1 MKKNIIIIL
10 MLMILAIM
18 VGCGGNVNSS
28 ENTQK
33 NKYIENDTQEVLTEG
48 DEEKETQ
55 GEKIKYYD
63 SLDNHAQSI
72 YDKFIECDWVS
83 VRDLLEEFKH
93 PEEDQVMVYTTPL
106 ENLRLVVEY
115 VSDIRSWQAYL
126 GEFSH
131 EEKTGKGV
139 IVSCNG
145 QGVMNVYIGM
155 WNNNMPNGSGVLSDH
170 INALKPFKRIY
181 RGTFKDGRLDGK
193 IQVNQL
199 ETPGIGVDWEKIEPL
214 VDIDEAMKYADLS
227 FDDGKP
233 IPVSVEVVDQYIEI
247 SKTTERELEPFA
259 IKRDEEAYYRVFS
272 GEYNYILSV
281 GAKEPSDGT
290 RYQLD
295 FIYGTYFDPKG
306 NTAIYGVARYVN
318 ARLDTV

>member
-18 VGCGGNVNSS
+18 VGCGENVNNN
-28 ENTQK
+28 ENTEK

-55 GEKIKYYD
+55 EEKIKYYD

-106 ENLRLVVEY
+106 ENLLLVVEY
-115 VSDIRSWQAYL
+115 VSDIRAWQAYL
-126 GEFSH
+126 GEFSN

-139 IVSCNG
+139 IVSCRD
-145 QGVMNVYIGM
+145 QGNAEANVYIGM
-155 WNNNMPNGSGVLSDH
+155 WDNNMPNGSGILSDQ
-170 INALKPFKRIY
+170 ISDLKHIY

-247 SKTTERELEPFA
+247 SKHTERELESIA
-259 IKRDEEAYYRVFS
+259 LKHDEEAYYRIFD
-272 GEYNYILSV
+272 GNYNYILSV
-281 GAKEPSDGT
+281 GAKEPSNGT

-295 FIYGTYFDPKG
+295 FIYGTYFDSKG

-318 ARLDTV
+318 VRLNTF

>member
-28 ENTQK
+28 ENTKK

-106 ENLRLVVEY
+106 ENLLLVVEY
-115 VSDIRSWQAYL
+115 VSDIRAWQAYL
-126 GEFSH
+126 GEFSN

-139 IVSCNG
+139 IVSCRY
-145 QGVMNVYIGM
+145 QGNAEANVYIGM
-155 WNNNMPNGSGVLSDH
+155 WDNNMPNGSGILSDQ
-170 INALKPFKRIY
+170 ISDLKHIY

-247 SKTTERELEPFA
+247 SKHTERELEPLA
-259 IKRDEEAYYRVFS
+259 IKRDEEAYYRVFD
-272 GEYNYILSV
+272 GNYNYILSV
-281 GAKEPSDGT
+281 GAKEPSNGT

-295 FIYGTYFDPKG
+295 FIYGTYFDSNG
-306 NTAIYGVARYVN
+306 NTAIYGVARYANV
-318 ARLDTV
+318 RLRTV

>member
-1 MKKNIIIIL
+1 
-10 MLMILAIM
+10 MILAIM

-33 NKYIENDTQEVLTEG
+33 NKYIENDTQGVLTEG

-83 VRDLLEEFKH
+83 VRDLLEEFKR

-106 ENLRLVVEY
+106 ENLLLVVEY
-115 VSDIRSWQAYL
+115 VSDIRAWQAYL
-126 GEFSH
+126 GEFSN

-139 IVSCNG
+139 IVSCRD
-145 QGVMNVYIGM
+145 QGNAEANVYIGM
-155 WNNNMPNGSGVLSDH
+155 WDNNMPNGSGILSDQ
-170 INALKPFKRIY
+170 ISDLKHIY

-247 SKTTERELEPFA
+247 SKHTERELEPLA
-259 IKRDEEAYYRVFS
+259 IKRDEEAYYRVFD
-272 GEYNYILSV
+272 GDYNYILSV
-281 GAKEPSDGT
+281 GAKEPSNGT

-295 FIYGTYFDPKG
+295 FIYGTYFDSKG
-306 NTAIYGVARYVN
+306 NTAIYGVARYANV
-318 ARLDTV
+318 RLDTF

>member
-1 MKKNIIIIL
+1 
-10 MLMILAIM
+10 MLMILSIM

-83 VRDLLEEFKH
+83 VRDLLEEFKR

-115 VSDIRSWQAYL
+115 VSDIRAWQAYL
-126 GEFSH
+126 GEFSN

-139 IVSCNG
+139 IVSCRDQRNAEA
-145 QGVMNVYIGM
+145 NVYIGM
-155 WNNNMPNGSGVLSDH
+155 WDNNMPNGSVILSDQ
-170 INALKPFKRIY
+170 IRDLKHIY

-247 SKTTERELEPFA
+247 SKHTERELEPLA
-259 IKRDEEAYYRVFS
+259 IKRDEEAYYRVFD
-272 GEYNYILSV
+272 GDYNYILSV
-281 GAKEPSDGT
+281 GAKEPSNGT

-295 FIYGTYFDPKG
+295 FIYGTYFDSKG
-306 NTAIYGVARYVN
+306 NTAIYGVARYANV
-318 ARLDTV
+318 RLDTF

>member
-33 NKYIENDTQEVLTEG
+33 NKYIENDTQGVLTEG

-83 VRDLLEEFKH
+83 VRDLLEEFKR

-106 ENLRLVVEY
+106 ENLLLVVEY
-115 VSDIRSWQAYL
+115 VSDIRAWQAYL
-126 GEFSH
+126 GEFSN

-139 IVSCNG
+139 IVSCRD
-145 QGVMNVYIGM
+145 QGNAEANVYIGM
-155 WNNNMPNGSGVLSDH
+155 WDNNMPNGSGILSDQ
-170 INALKPFKRIY
+170 ISDLKHIY

-247 SKTTERELEPFA
+247 SKHTERELEPLA
-259 IKRDEEAYYRVFS
+259 IKRDEEAYYLMVTIIIFC
-272 GEYNYILSV
+272 
-281 GAKEPSDGT
+281 
-290 RYQLD
+290 Q
-295 FIYGTYFDPKG
+295 
-306 NTAIYGVARYVN
+306 
-318 ARLDTV
+318 

>member
-1 MKKNIIIIL
+1 

-83 VRDLLEEFKH
+83 VRDLLEEFKR
-93 PEEDQVMVYTTPL
+93 PEGDQVMVYTTPL

-115 VSDIRSWQAYL
+115 VSDIRAWQAYL
-126 GEFSH
+126 GEFSN

-139 IVSCNG
+139 IVSCRD
-145 QGVMNVYIGM
+145 QGNAEANVYIGM
-155 WNNNMPNGSGVLSDH
+155 WDNNMPNGSGILSDQ
-170 INALKPFKRIY
+170 ISDLKHIY

-247 SKTTERELEPFA
+247 SKHTERELEPLA
-259 IKRDEEAYYRVFS
+259 IKRDEEAYYRVFD
-272 GEYNYILSV
+272 GNYNYILSV
-281 GAKEPSDGT
+281 GAKEPSNGT

-295 FIYGTYFDPKG
+295 FIYGTYFDSKG
-306 NTAIYGVARYVN
+306 NTAIYGVARYANV
-318 ARLDTV
+318 RLKTV

>member
-83 VRDLLEEFKH
+83 VRDLLEEFKR

-115 VSDIRSWQAYL
+115 VSDIRAWQAYL
-126 GEFSH
+126 GEFSN

-139 IVSCNG
+139 IVSCRD
-145 QGVMNVYIGM
+145 QGNAEANVYIGM
-155 WNNNMPNGSGVLSDH
+155 WDNNMPNGSGILSDQ
-170 INALKPFKRIY
+170 ISDLKHIY

-199 ETPGIGVDWEKIEPL
+199 ETSGIGVDWEKIEPL

-247 SKTTERELEPFA
+247 SKHTERELEPLA
-259 IKRDEEAYYRVFS
+259 IKRDEEAYYRVFD
-272 GEYNYILSV
+272 GNYNYILSV
-281 GAKEPSDGT
+281 GAKEPSNGT

-295 FIYGTYFDPKG
+295 FIYGTYFDSKG
-306 NTAIYGVARYVN
+306 NTAIYGVARYANV
-318 ARLDTV
+318 RLKTV

>member
-1 MKKNIIIIL
+1 M
-10 MLMILAIM
+10 
-18 VGCGGNVNSS
+18 
-28 ENTQK
+28 
-33 NKYIENDTQEVLTEG
+33 LTEG

-83 VRDLLEEFKH
+83 VRDLLEEFKR

-115 VSDIRSWQAYL
+115 VSDIRAWQAYL
-126 GEFSH
+126 GEFSN

-139 IVSCNG
+139 IVSCRD
-145 QGVMNVYIGM
+145 QGNAEANVYIGM
-155 WNNNMPNGSGVLSDH
+155 WDNNMPNGSGILSDQ
-170 INALKPFKRIY
+170 ISDLKHIY

-247 SKTTERELEPFA
+247 SKHTERELEPLA
-259 IKRDEEAYYRVFS
+259 IKRDEEAYYRVFD
-272 GEYNYILSV
+272 GDYNYILSV
-281 GAKEPSDGT
+281 GAKEPSNGT

-295 FIYGTYFDPKG
+295 FIYGTYFDSKG
-306 NTAIYGVARYVN
+306 NTAIYGVARYANV
-318 ARLDTV
+318 RLDTF

>member
-1 MKKNIIIIL
+1 

-83 VRDLLEEFKH
+83 VRDLLEEFKR
-93 PEEDQVMVYTTPL
+93 PEGDQVMVYTTPL

-115 VSDIRSWQAYL
+115 VSDIRAWQAYL
-126 GEFSH
+126 GEFSN

-139 IVSCNG
+139 IVSCRD
-145 QGVMNVYIGM
+145 QGNAEANVYIGM
-155 WNNNMPNGSGVLSDH
+155 WDNNMPNGSGILSDQ
-170 INALKPFKRIY
+170 ISDLKHIY

-214 VDIDEAMKYADLS
+214 VDINEAMKYADLS

-247 SKTTERELEPFA
+247 SKHTERELEPLA
-259 IKRDEEAYYRVFS
+259 IKRDEEAYYRVFD
-272 GEYNYILSV
+272 GNYNYILSV
-281 GAKEPSDGT
+281 GAKEPSNGT

-295 FIYGTYFDPKG
+295 FIYGTYFDSKG
-306 NTAIYGVARYVN
+306 NTAIYGVARYANV
-318 ARLDTV
+318 RLKTV

>member
-1 MKKNIIIIL
+1 
-10 MLMILAIM
+10 MILAIM

-83 VRDLLEEFKH
+83 VRDLLEEFKR
-93 PEEDQVMVYTTPL
+93 PEGDQVMVYTTPL

-115 VSDIRSWQAYL
+115 VSDIRAWQAYL
-126 GEFSH
+126 GEFSN

-139 IVSCNG
+139 IVSCRD
-145 QGVMNVYIGM
+145 QGNAEANVYIGM
-155 WNNNMPNGSGVLSDH
+155 WDNNMPNGSGILSDQ
-170 INALKPFKRIY
+170 ISDLKHIY
-181 RGTFKDGRLDGK
+181 RGTFKDVRLDGK

-247 SKTTERELEPFA
+247 SKHTERELEPLA
-259 IKRDEEAYYRVFS
+259 IKRDEEAYYRVFD
-272 GEYNYILSV
+272 GNYNYILSV
-281 GAKEPSDGT
+281 GAKEPSNGT

-295 FIYGTYFDPKG
+295 FIYGTYFDSKG
-306 NTAIYGVARYVN
+306 NTAIYGVARYANV
-318 ARLDTV
+318 RLKTV

>member
-1 MKKNIIIIL
+1 
-10 MLMILAIM
+10 MINLL
-18 VGCGGNVNSS
+18 NV
-28 ENTQK
+28 T
-33 NKYIENDTQEVLTEG
+33 G
-48 DEEKETQ
+48 
-55 GEKIKYYD
+55 
-63 SLDNHAQSI
+63 
-72 YDKFIECDWVS
+72 
-83 VRDLLEEFKH
+83 LEEFKR

-115 VSDIRSWQAYL
+115 VSDIRAWQAYL
-126 GEFSH
+126 GEFSN

-139 IVSCNG
+139 IVSCRD
-145 QGVMNVYIGM
+145 QGNAEANVYIGM
-155 WNNNMPNGSGVLSDH
+155 WDNNMPNGSGILSDQ
-170 INALKPFKRIY
+170 ISDLKHIY

-247 SKTTERELEPFA
+247 SKHTERELEPLA
-259 IKRDEEAYYRVFS
+259 IKRDEEAYYRVFD
-272 GEYNYILSV
+272 GNYNYILSV
-281 GAKEPSDGT
+281 GAKEPSNGT

-295 FIYGTYFDPKG
+295 FIYGTYFDSKG
-306 NTAIYGVARYVN
+306 NTAIYGVARYANV
-318 ARLDTV
+318 RLKTV

>member
-1 MKKNIIIIL
+1 
-10 MLMILAIM
+10 MILAIM

-83 VRDLLEEFKH
+83 VRDLLEEFKR
-93 PEEDQVMVYTTPL
+93 PEGDQVMVYTTPL
-106 ENLRLVVEY
+106 ENIRLVVEY
-115 VSDIRSWQAYL
+115 VSDIRAWQAYL
-126 GEFSH
+126 GEFSN

-139 IVSCNG
+139 IVSCRD
-145 QGVMNVYIGM
+145 QGNAEANVYIGM
-155 WNNNMPNGSGVLSDH
+155 WDNNMPNGSGILSDQ
-170 INALKPFKRIY
+170 ISDLKHIY

-247 SKTTERELEPFA
+247 SKHTERELEPLA
-259 IKRDEEAYYRVFS
+259 IKRDEEAYYRVFD
-272 GEYNYILSV
+272 GNYNYILSV
-281 GAKEPSDGT
+281 GAKEPSNGT

-295 FIYGTYFDPKG
+295 FIYGTYFDSKG
-306 NTAIYGVARYVN
+306 NTAIYGVARYANV
-318 ARLDTV
+318 RLKTV

>member
-1 MKKNIIIIL
+1 
-10 MLMILAIM
+10 MILAIM
-18 VGCGGNVNSS
+18 VGCGENVNSS
-28 ENTQK
+28 ENTEK

-55 GEKIKYYD
+55 EEKIKYYD

-106 ENLRLVVEY
+106 ENLLLVVEY
-115 VSDIRSWQAYL
+115 VSDIRAWQAYL
-126 GEFSH
+126 GEFSN

-139 IVSCNG
+139 IVSCRD
-145 QGVMNVYIGM
+145 QGNAEANVYIGM
-155 WNNNMPNGSGVLSDH
+155 WDNNMPNGSGILSDQ
-170 INALKPFKRIY
+170 ISDLKHIY

-247 SKTTERELEPFA
+247 SKHTERELESIA
-259 IKRDEEAYYRVFS
+259 LKHDEEAYYRIFD
-272 GEYNYILSV
+272 GNYNYILSV
-281 GAKEPSDGT
+281 GAKEPSNGT

-295 FIYGTYFDPKG
+295 FIYGTYFDSKG

-318 ARLDTV
+318 VRLNTF

>member
-18 VGCGGNVNSS
+18 VGCGENVNSS
-28 ENTQK
+28 ENTEK

-55 GEKIKYYD
+55 EEKIKYYD

-106 ENLRLVVEY
+106 ENLLLVVEY
-115 VSDIRSWQAYL
+115 VSDIRAWQAYL
-126 GEFSH
+126 GEFSN

-139 IVSCNG
+139 IVSCRD
-145 QGVMNVYIGM
+145 QGNAEANVYIGM
-155 WNNNMPNGSGVLSDH
+155 WDNNMPNGSGILSDQ
-170 INALKPFKRIY
+170 ISDLKHIY

-199 ETPGIGVDWEKIEPL
+199 ETPGRGVDWEKIEPL

-247 SKTTERELEPFA
+247 SKHTERELESIA
-259 IKRDEEAYYRVFS
+259 LKHDEEAYYRIFD
-272 GEYNYILSV
+272 GNYNYILSV
-281 GAKEPSDGT
+281 GAKEPSNGT

-295 FIYGTYFDPKG
+295 FIYGTYFDSKG

-318 ARLDTV
+318 VRLNTF

>member
-1 MKKNIIIIL
+1 M
-10 MLMILAIM
+10 
-18 VGCGGNVNSS
+18 
-28 ENTQK
+28 
-33 NKYIENDTQEVLTEG
+33 LTEG

-83 VRDLLEEFKH
+83 VRDLLEEFKR
-93 PEEDQVMVYTTPL
+93 PEGDQVMVYTTPL

-115 VSDIRSWQAYL
+115 VSDIRAWQAYL
-126 GEFSH
+126 GEFSN

-139 IVSCNG
+139 IVSCRD
-145 QGVMNVYIGM
+145 QGNAEANVYIGM
-155 WNNNMPNGSGVLSDH
+155 WDNNMPNGSGILSDQ
-170 INALKPFKRIY
+170 ISDLKHIY

-247 SKTTERELEPFA
+247 SKHTERELEPLA
-259 IKRDEEAYYRVFS
+259 IKRDEEAYYRVFD
-272 GEYNYILSV
+272 GNYNYILSV
-281 GAKEPSDGT
+281 GAKEPSNGT

-295 FIYGTYFDPKG
+295 FIYGTYFDSKG
-306 NTAIYGVARYVN
+306 NTAIYGVARYANV
-318 ARLDTV
+318 RLKTV

>member
-1 MKKNIIIIL
+1 
-10 MLMILAIM
+10 MILAIM

-33 NKYIENDTQEVLTEG
+33 NKYIENDTQGVLTEG

-83 VRDLLEEFKH
+83 VRDLLEEFKR

-115 VSDIRSWQAYL
+115 VSDIRAWQAYL
-126 GEFSH
+126 GEFSN

-139 IVSCNG
+139 IVSCRD
-145 QGVMNVYIGM
+145 QGNAEANVYIGM
-155 WNNNMPNGSGVLSDH
+155 WDNNMPNGSGILSDQ
-170 INALKPFKRIY
+170 ISDLKHIY

-247 SKTTERELEPFA
+247 SKHTERELEPLA
-259 IKRDEEAYYRVFS
+259 IKRDEEAYYRVFD
-272 GEYNYILSV
+272 GNYNYILSV
-281 GAKEPSDGT
+281 GAKEPSNGT

-295 FIYGTYFDPKG
+295 FIYGTYFDSKG
-306 NTAIYGVARYVN
+306 NTAIYGVARYANV
-318 ARLDTV
+318 RLKTV

>member
-1 MKKNIIIIL
+1 
-10 MLMILAIM
+10 MILAIM

-83 VRDLLEEFKH
+83 VRDLLEEFKR
-93 PEEDQVMVYTTPL
+93 PEGDQVMVYTTPL

-115 VSDIRSWQAYL
+115 VSDIRAWQAYL
-126 GEFSH
+126 GEFSN

-139 IVSCNG
+139 IVSCRD
-145 QGVMNVYIGM
+145 QGNAEANVYIGM
-155 WNNNMPNGSGVLSDH
+155 WDNNMPNGSGILSDQ
-170 INALKPFKRIY
+170 ISDLKHIY

-247 SKTTERELEPFA
+247 SKHTERELEPLA
-259 IKRDEEAYYRVFS
+259 IKRDEEAYYRVFD
-272 GEYNYILSV
+272 GNYNYILSV
-281 GAKEPSDGT
+281 GAKEPSNGT

-295 FIYGTYFDPKG
+295 FIYGTYFDSKG
-306 NTAIYGVARYVN
+306 NTAIYGVARYANV
-318 ARLDTV
+318 RLKTV

>member
-1 MKKNIIIIL
+1 
-10 MLMILAIM
+10 MILAIM

-33 NKYIENDTQEVLTEG
+33 NKYIENDTQGVLTEG

-83 VRDLLEEFKH
+83 VRDLLEEFKR

-106 ENLRLVVEY
+106 ENLLLVVEY
-115 VSDIRSWQAYL
+115 VSDIRAWQAYL
-126 GEFSH
+126 GEFSN

-139 IVSCNG
+139 IVSCRD
-145 QGVMNVYIGM
+145 QGNAEANVYIGM
-155 WNNNMPNGSGVLSDH
+155 WDNNMPNGSGILSDQ
-170 INALKPFKRIY
+170 ISDLKHIY

-247 SKTTERELEPFA
+247 SKHTEREQEP
-259 IKRDEEAYYRVFS
+259 
-272 GEYNYILSV
+272 
-281 GAKEPSDGT
+281 
-290 RYQLD
+290 
-295 FIYGTYFDPKG
+295 
-306 NTAIYGVARYVN
+306 
-318 ARLDTV
+318 

>member
-83 VRDLLEEFKH
+83 VRDLLEEFKR
-93 PEEDQVMVYTTPL
+93 PEGDQVMVYTTPL

-115 VSDIRSWQAYL
+115 VSDIRAWQAYL
-126 GEFSH
+126 GEFSN

-139 IVSCNG
+139 IVSCRD
-145 QGVMNVYIGM
+145 QGNAEANVYIGM
-155 WNNNMPNGSGVLSDH
+155 WDNNMPNGSGILSDQ
-170 INALKPFKRIY
+170 ISDLKHIY

-214 VDIDEAMKYADLS
+214 VDINEAMKYADLS

-247 SKTTERELEPFA
+247 SKHTERELEPLA
-259 IKRDEEAYYRVFS
+259 IKRDEEAYYRVFD
-272 GEYNYILSV
+272 GNYNYILSV
-281 GAKEPSDGT
+281 GAKEPSNGT

-295 FIYGTYFDPKG
+295 FIYGTYFDSKG
-306 NTAIYGVARYVN
+306 NTAIYGVARYANV
-318 ARLDTV
+318 RLKTV

>member
-1 MKKNIIIIL
+1 

-33 NKYIENDTQEVLTEG
+33 NKYIENDTQGVLTEG

-83 VRDLLEEFKH
+83 VRDLLEEFKR

-115 VSDIRSWQAYL
+115 VSDIRAWQAYL
-126 GEFSH
+126 GEFSN

-139 IVSCNG
+139 IVSCRD
-145 QGVMNVYIGM
+145 QGNAEANVYIGM
-155 WNNNMPNGSGVLSDH
+155 WDNNMPNGSGILSDQ
-170 INALKPFKRIY
+170 ISDLKHIY

-247 SKTTERELEPFA
+247 SKHTERELEPLA
-259 IKRDEEAYYRVFS
+259 IKRDEEAYYRVFD
-272 GEYNYILSV
+272 GNYNYILSV
-281 GAKEPSDGT
+281 GAKEPSNGT

-295 FIYGTYFDPKG
+295 FIYGTYFDSKG
-306 NTAIYGVARYVN
+306 NTAIYGVARYANV
-318 ARLDTV
+318 RLKTV

>member
-1 MKKNIIIIL
+1 

-33 NKYIENDTQEVLTEG
+33 NKYIENDTQGVLTEG

-83 VRDLLEEFKH
+83 VRDLLEEFKR

-106 ENLRLVVEY
+106 ENLLLVVEY
-115 VSDIRSWQAYL
+115 VSDIRAWQAYL
-126 GEFSH
+126 GEFSN

-139 IVSCNG
+139 IVSCRD
-145 QGVMNVYIGM
+145 QGNAEANVYIGM
-155 WNNNMPNGSGVLSDH
+155 WDNNMPNGSGILSDQ
-170 INALKPFKRIY
+170 ISDLKHIY

-247 SKTTERELEPFA
+247 SKHTERELEPLA
-259 IKRDEEAYYRVFS
+259 IKRDEEAYYRVFD
-272 GEYNYILSV
+272 GDYNYILSV
-281 GAKEPSDGT
+281 GAKEPSNGT

-295 FIYGTYFDPKG
+295 FIYGTYFDSKG
-306 NTAIYGVARYVN
+306 NTAIYGVARYANV
-318 ARLDTV
+318 RLDTF

>member
-1 MKKNIIIIL
+1 

-18 VGCGGNVNSS
+18 VGCGGNVYSI

-33 NKYIENDTQEVLTEG
+33 NKYIENDTQGVLTEG

-83 VRDLLEEFKH
+83 VRDLLEEFKR

-106 ENLRLVVEY
+106 ENLLLVVEY
-115 VSDIRSWQAYL
+115 VSDIRAWQAYL
-126 GEFSH
+126 GEFSN

-139 IVSCNG
+139 IVSCRD
-145 QGVMNVYIGM
+145 QGNAEANVYIGM
-155 WNNNMPNGSGVLSDH
+155 WDNNMPNGSGILSDQ
-170 INALKPFKRIY
+170 ISDLKHIY

-199 ETPGIGVDWEKIEPL
+199 ERPGNGVDWEKIEPL

-247 SKTTERELEPFA
+247 SKHTERELEPLA
-259 IKRDEEAYYRVFS
+259 IKRDEEAYYRVFD
-272 GEYNYILSV
+272 GDYNYILSV
-281 GAKEPSDGT
+281 GAKEPSNGT

-295 FIYGTYFDPKG
+295 FIYGTYFDSKG
-306 NTAIYGVARYVN
+306 NTAIYGVARYANV
-318 ARLDTV
+318 RLDTF

>member
-1 MKKNIIIIL
+1 
-10 MLMILAIM
+10 MILAIM

-33 NKYIENDTQEVLTEG
+33 NKYIENDTQGVLTEG

-83 VRDLLEEFKH
+83 VRDLLEEFKR
-93 PEEDQVMVYTTPL
+93 PE

-115 VSDIRSWQAYL
+115 VSDIRAWQAYL
-126 GEFSH
+126 GEFSN

-139 IVSCNG
+139 IVSCRD
-145 QGVMNVYIGM
+145 QGNAEANVYIGM
-155 WNNNMPNGSGVLSDH
+155 WDNNMPNGSGILSDQ
-170 INALKPFKRIY
+170 ISDLKHIY

-247 SKTTERELEPFA
+247 SKHTERELEPLA
-259 IKRDEEAYYRVFS
+259 IKRDEEAYYRVFD
-272 GEYNYILSV
+272 GNYNYILSV
-281 GAKEPSDGT
+281 GAKEPSNGT

-295 FIYGTYFDPKG
+295 FIYGTYFDSKG
-306 NTAIYGVARYVN
+306 NTAIYGVARYANV
-318 ARLDTV
+318 RLKTV

>member
-1 MKKNIIIIL
+1 
-10 MLMILAIM
+10 MILAIM
-18 VGCGGNVNSS
+18 VGCGGIVNSS
-28 ENTQK
+28 EITQK

-83 VRDLLEEFKH
+83 VRDLLEEFKR

-115 VSDIRSWQAYL
+115 VSDIRAWQAYL
-126 GEFSH
+126 GEFSN

-139 IVSCNG
+139 IVSCRD
-145 QGVMNVYIGM
+145 QGNAEANVYIGM
-155 WNNNMPNGSGVLSDH
+155 WDNNMPNGSGILSDQ
-170 INALKPFKRIY
+170 ISDLKHIY

-227 FDDGKP
+227 LDDGKP

-247 SKTTERELEPFA
+247 SKHTERELEPLA
-259 IKRDEEAYYRVFS
+259 IKRDEEAYYRVFD
-272 GEYNYILSV
+272 GDYNYILSV
-281 GAKEPSDGT
+281 GAKEPSNGT

-295 FIYGTYFDPKG
+295 FIYGTYFDSKG
-306 NTAIYGVARYVN
+306 NTAIYGVARYANV
-318 ARLDTV
+318 RLDTF

>member
-1 MKKNIIIIL
+1 
-10 MLMILAIM
+10 M
-18 VGCGGNVNSS
+18 VGCGRNVNSS

-33 NKYIENDTQEVLTEG
+33 NKYIENDTQGVLTEG

-83 VRDLLEEFKH
+83 VRDLLEEFKR

-106 ENLRLVVEY
+106 ENLLLVVEY
-115 VSDIRSWQAYL
+115 VSDIRAWQAYL
-126 GEFSH
+126 GEFSN

-139 IVSCNG
+139 IVSCRD
-145 QGVMNVYIGM
+145 QGNAEANVYIGM
-155 WNNNMPNGSGVLSDH
+155 WDNNMPNGSGILSDQ
-170 INALKPFKRIY
+170 ISDLKHIY

-247 SKTTERELEPFA
+247 SKHTERELEPLA
-259 IKRDEEAYYRVFS
+259 IKRDEEAYYRVFD
-272 GEYNYILSV
+272 GDYNYILSV
-281 GAKEPSDGT
+281 GAKEPSNGT

-295 FIYGTYFDPKG
+295 FIYGTYFDSKG
-306 NTAIYGVARYVN
+306 NTAIYGVARYANV
-318 ARLDTV
+318 RLDTF

>member
-1 MKKNIIIIL
+1 
-10 MLMILAIM
+10 MILAIM

-83 VRDLLEEFKH
+83 VRDLLEEFKR
-93 PEEDQVMVYTTPL
+93 PEGDQVMVYTTPL

-115 VSDIRSWQAYL
+115 VSDIRAWQAYL
-126 GEFSH
+126 GEFSN

-139 IVSCNG
+139 IVSCRD
-145 QGVMNVYIGM
+145 QGNAEANVYIGM
-155 WNNNMPNGSGVLSDH
+155 WDNNMPNGSGILSDQ
-170 INALKPFKRIY
+170 ISDLKHIY

-214 VDIDEAMKYADLS
+214 VDINEAMKYADLS

-247 SKTTERELEPFA
+247 SKHTERELEPLA
-259 IKRDEEAYYRVFS
+259 IKRDEEAYYRVFD
-272 GEYNYILSV
+272 GNYNYILSV
-281 GAKEPSDGT
+281 GAKEPSNGT

-295 FIYGTYFDPKG
+295 FIYGTYFDSKG
-306 NTAIYGVARYVN
+306 NTAIYGVARYANV
-318 ARLDTV
+318 RLKTV

>member
-33 NKYIENDTQEVLTEG
+33 NKYIENDTQGVLTEG

-83 VRDLLEEFKH
+83 VRDLLEEFKR

-115 VSDIRSWQAYL
+115 VSDIRAWQAYL
-126 GEFSH
+126 GEFSN

-139 IVSCNG
+139 IVSCRD
-145 QGVMNVYIGM
+145 QGNAEANVYIGM
-155 WNNNMPNGSGVLSDH
+155 WDNNMPNGSGILSDQ
-170 INALKPFKRIY
+170 ISDLKHIY

-247 SKTTERELEPFA
+247 SKHTERELEPLA
-259 IKRDEEAYYRVFS
+259 IKRDEEAYYRVFD
-272 GEYNYILSV
+272 GNYNYILSV
-281 GAKEPSDGT
+281 GAKEPSNGT

-295 FIYGTYFDPKG
+295 FIYGTYFDSKG
-306 NTAIYGVARYVN
+306 NTAIYGVARYANV
-318 ARLDTV
+318 RLKTV

>member
-83 VRDLLEEFKH
+83 VRDLLEEFKR

-115 VSDIRSWQAYL
+115 VSDIRAWQAYL
-126 GEFSH
+126 GEFSN

-139 IVSCNG
+139 IVSCRD
-145 QGVMNVYIGM
+145 QGNAEANVYIGM
-155 WNNNMPNGSGVLSDH
+155 WDNNMPNGSGILSDQ
-170 INALKPFKRIY
+170 ISDLKHIY

-227 FDDGKP
+227 FD
-233 IPVSVEVVDQYIEI
+233 
-247 SKTTERELEPFA
+247 
-259 IKRDEEAYYRVFS
+259 
-272 GEYNYILSV
+272 
-281 GAKEPSDGT
+281 
-290 RYQLD
+290 
-295 FIYGTYFDPKG
+295 
-306 NTAIYGVARYVN
+306 
-318 ARLDTV
+318 

>member
-33 NKYIENDTQEVLTEG
+33 NKYIENDTQGVLTEG

-63 SLDNHAQSI
+63 SLDNHALSI

-83 VRDLLEEFKH
+83 VRDLLEEFKR

-106 ENLRLVVEY
+106 ENLLLVVEY
-115 VSDIRSWQAYL
+115 VSDIRAWQAYL
-126 GEFSH
+126 GEFSN

-139 IVSCNG
+139 IVSCRD
-145 QGVMNVYIGM
+145 QGNAEANVYIGM
-155 WNNNMPNGSGVLSDH
+155 WDNNMPNGSGILSDQ
-170 INALKPFKRIY
+170 ISDLKHIY

-247 SKTTERELEPFA
+247 SKHTERELEPLA
-259 IKRDEEAYYRVFS
+259 IKRDEEAYYRVFD
-272 GEYNYILSV
+272 GDYNYILSV
-281 GAKEPSDGT
+281 GAKEPSNGT

-295 FIYGTYFDPKG
+295 FIYGTYFDSKG
-306 NTAIYGVARYVN
+306 NTAIYGVARYANV
-318 ARLDTV
+318 RLDTF

>member
-18 VGCGGNVNSS
+18 VGCGENVNSS
-28 ENTQK
+28 ENTEK

-55 GEKIKYYD
+55 EEKIKYYD

-106 ENLRLVVEY
+106 ENLLLVVEY
-115 VSDIRSWQAYL
+115 VSDIRAWQAYL
-126 GEFSH
+126 GEFSN

-139 IVSCNG
+139 IVSCRD
-145 QGVMNVYIGM
+145 QGNAEANVYIGM
-155 WNNNMPNGSGVLSDH
+155 WDNNMPNGSGILSDQ
-170 INALKPFKRIY
+170 ISDLKHIY

-247 SKTTERELEPFA
+247 SKHTERELESIA
-259 IKRDEEAYYRVFS
+259 LKHDEEAYYRIFD
-272 GEYNYILSV
+272 GNYNYILSV
-281 GAKEPSDGT
+281 GAKEPSNGT

-295 FIYGTYFDPKG
+295 FIYGTYFDSKG

-318 ARLDTV
+318 VRLNTF

>member
-1 MKKNIIIIL
+1 

-83 VRDLLEEFKH
+83 VRDLLEEFKR
-93 PEEDQVMVYTTPL
+93 PEGDQVMVYTTPL

-115 VSDIRSWQAYL
+115 VSDIRAWQAYL
-126 GEFSH
+126 GEFSN

-139 IVSCNG
+139 IVSCRD
-145 QGVMNVYIGM
+145 QANVYIGM
-155 WNNNMPNGSGVLSDH
+155 WDNNMPNGSGILSDQ
-170 INALKPFKRIY
+170 ISDLKHIY

-247 SKTTERELEPFA
+247 SKHTERELEPLA
-259 IKRDEEAYYRVFS
+259 IKRDEEAYYRVFD
-272 GEYNYILSV
+272 GNYNYILSV
-281 GAKEPSDGT
+281 GAKEPSNGT

-295 FIYGTYFDPKG
+295 FIYGTYFDSKG
-306 NTAIYGVARYVN
+306 NTAIYGVARYANV
-318 ARLDTV
+318 RLKTV

>member
-1 MKKNIIIIL
+1 MKKNII
-10 MLMILAIM
+10 MILAIM

-83 VRDLLEEFKH
+83 VRDLLEEFKR
-93 PEEDQVMVYTTPL
+93 PEGDQVMVYTTPL

-115 VSDIRSWQAYL
+115 VSDIRAWQAYL
-126 GEFSH
+126 GEFSN

-139 IVSCNG
+139 IVSCRD
-145 QGVMNVYIGM
+145 QGNAEANVYIGM
-155 WNNNMPNGSGVLSDH
+155 WDNNMPNGSGILSDQ
-170 INALKPFKRIY
+170 ISDLKHIY

-247 SKTTERELEPFA
+247 SKHTERELEPLA
-259 IKRDEEAYYRVFS
+259 IKRDEEAYYRVFD
-272 GEYNYILSV
+272 GNYNYILSV
-281 GAKEPSDGT
+281 GAKEPSNGT

-295 FIYGTYFDPKG
+295 FIYGTYFDSKG
-306 NTAIYGVARYVN
+306 NTAIYGVARYANV
-318 ARLDTV
+318 RLKTV

>member
-1 MKKNIIIIL
+1 
-10 MLMILAIM
+10 MILAIM
-18 VGCGGNVNSS
+18 VGCGENVNNN
-28 ENTQK
+28 ENTEK

-55 GEKIKYYD
+55 EEKIKYYD

-106 ENLRLVVEY
+106 ENLLLVVEY
-115 VSDIRSWQAYL
+115 VSDIRAWQAYL
-126 GEFSH
+126 GEFSN

-139 IVSCNG
+139 IVSCRD
-145 QGVMNVYIGM
+145 QGNAEANVYIGM
-155 WNNNMPNGSGVLSDH
+155 WDNNMPNGSGILSDQ
-170 INALKPFKRIY
+170 ISDLKHIY

-247 SKTTERELEPFA
+247 SKHTERELESIA
-259 IKRDEEAYYRVFS
+259 LKHDEEAYYRIFD
-272 GEYNYILSV
+272 GNYNYILSV
-281 GAKEPSDGT
+281 GAKEPSNGT

-295 FIYGTYFDPKG
+295 FIYGTYFDSKG

-318 ARLDTV
+318 VRLNTF

>member
-83 VRDLLEEFKH
+83 VRDLLEEFKR

-115 VSDIRSWQAYL
+115 VSDIRAWQAYL
-126 GEFSH
+126 GEFSN

-139 IVSCNG
+139 IVSCRD
-145 QGVMNVYIGM
+145 QGNAEANVYIGM
-155 WNNNMPNGSGVLSDH
+155 WDNNMPNGSGILSDQ
-170 INALKPFKRIY
+170 ISDLKHIY

-233 IPVSVEVVDQYIEI
+233 IPVSVEVVDQYIVI
-247 SKTTERELEPFA
+247 SKHTERELEPLA
-259 IKRDEEAYYRVFS
+259 IKRDEEAYYRVFD
-272 GEYNYILSV
+272 GNYNYILSV
-281 GAKEPSDGT
+281 GAKEPSNGT

-295 FIYGTYFDPKG
+295 FIYGTYFDSKG
-306 NTAIYGVARYVN
+306 NTAIYGVARYANV
-318 ARLDTV
+318 RLKTV

>member
-1 MKKNIIIIL
+1 

-55 GEKIKYYD
+55 EEKIKYYD

-106 ENLRLVVEY
+106 ENLLLVVEY
-115 VSDIRSWQAYL
+115 VSDIRAWQAYL
-126 GEFSH
+126 GEFSN

-139 IVSCNG
+139 IVSCRD
-145 QGVMNVYIGM
+145 QGNAEANVYIGM
-155 WNNNMPNGSGVLSDH
+155 WDNNMPNGSGILSDQ
-170 INALKPFKRIY
+170 ISDLKHIY

-247 SKTTERELEPFA
+247 SKHTERELESIA
-259 IKRDEEAYYRVFS
+259 LKHDEEAYYRIFD
-272 GEYNYILSV
+272 GNYNYILSV
-281 GAKEPSDGT
+281 GAKEPSNGT

-295 FIYGTYFDPKG
+295 FIYGTYFDSKG

-318 ARLDTV
+318 VRLNTF

>member
-1 MKKNIIIIL
+1 

-63 SLDNHAQSI
+63 SLDNQAQSI

-115 VSDIRSWQAYL
+115 VSDIRAWQAYL
-126 GEFSH
+126 GEFSN

-139 IVSCNG
+139 IVSCRD
-145 QGVMNVYIGM
+145 QGNAEANVYIGM
-155 WNNNMPNGSGVLSDH
+155 WDNNMPNGSGILSDQ
-170 INALKPFKRIY
+170 ISDLKHIY

-247 SKTTERELEPFA
+247 SKHTERELEPLA
-259 IKRDEEAYYRVFS
+259 IKRDEEAYYRVFD
-272 GEYNYILSV
+272 GNYNYILSV
-281 GAKEPSDGT
+281 GAKEPSNGT

-295 FIYGTYFDPKG
+295 FIYGTYFDSKG
-306 NTAIYGVARYVN
+306 NTAIYGVARYANV
-318 ARLDTV
+318 RLKTV

>member
-83 VRDLLEEFKH
+83 VRDLLEEFKR
-93 PEEDQVMVYTTPL
+93 PEGDQVMVYTTPL

-115 VSDIRSWQAYL
+115 VSDIRAWQAYL
-126 GEFSH
+126 GEFSN

-139 IVSCNG
+139 IVSCRD
-145 QGVMNVYIGM
+145 QGNAEANVYIGM
-155 WNNNMPNGSGVLSDH
+155 WDNNMPNGSGILSDQ
-170 INALKPFKRIY
+170 ISDLKHIY

-247 SKTTERELEPFA
+247 SKHTERELEPLA
-259 IKRDEEAYYRVFS
+259 IKRDEEAYYRVFD
-272 GEYNYILSV
+272 GNYNYILSV
-281 GAKEPSDGT
+281 GAKEPSNGT

-295 FIYGTYFDPKG
+295 FIYGTYFDSKG
-306 NTAIYGVARYVN
+306 NTAIYGVARYANV
-318 ARLDTV
+318 RLKTV